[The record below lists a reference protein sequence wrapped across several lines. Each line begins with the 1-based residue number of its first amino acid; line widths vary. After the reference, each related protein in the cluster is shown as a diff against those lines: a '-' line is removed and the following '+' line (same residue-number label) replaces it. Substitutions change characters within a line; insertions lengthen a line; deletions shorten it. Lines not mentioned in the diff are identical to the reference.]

1 MAESAADAAGP
12 PPFGDGPAAVIP
24 LLMLTVPGE
33 WIGRLSIGLKLA
45 VLFGVIV
52 VLLVGGF
59 TATLAY
65 LSRVNGYLDR
75 HQRITIPAIVAAS
88 EMLRNVGNM
97 QTGMHHVLEFPMG
110 NGRAASLHAVTESE
124 RRALAVLDVYQAT
137 HAVRTHPVLYGM
149 LQGHGRV
156 DLVEQES
163 QTIVAI
169 ADGLTSLR
177 VQREAIDAALSK
189 TTSAMAGAAYEHA
202 VTQTQ
207 DAITALIEIHRN
219 IDVEMKIEGDRLVDQ
234 ARVISVSVA
243 GILGVLIAAVYLVMQ
258 RYVAVPLMHLA
269 ATADRVAHHDYTAQF
284 GSWPARDE
292 VGVLATALAT
302 MLTSLRERGTALVRK
317 TKELEAFSYSIAHD
331 LKGPLREI
339 EGFSSLLEK
348 QFAESGDH
356 QKIHHIDVI
365 RKSSLR
371 LTHMIDALLRYS
383 RLEQQE
389 LPRVRF
395 NVVDMVGG
403 LLTDL
408 QHQLAGI
415 QPAITIDLP
424 FVDLYGEPVSI
435 RQAIA
440 NLLDNALKFSR
451 HAVIPVITIGGQET
465 MMERIL
471 WVRDNG
477 VGFDATQAEKIFGLF
492 ERLHGPNEFEGTGVG
507 LAIVKMV
514 VEKHG
519 GRVWAESGPG
529 QGSTF
534 YLAFPEGGQLVVR

>member
-1 MAESAADAAGP
+1 
-12 PPFGDGPAAVIP
+12 
-24 LLMLTVPGE
+24 MLIVPGE
-33 WIGRLSIGLKLA
+33 WIGRLSIGSKLA
-45 VLFGVIV
+45 VSFGVIV

-65 LSRVNGYLDR
+65 LSRVNGYVDR

-88 EMLRNVGNM
+88 EMLRNVGNL
-97 QTGMHHVLEFPMG
+97 QTGMHHVLEFPIG
-110 NGRAASLHAVTESE
+110 NDRAASLHAVTESE

-156 DLVEQES
+156 DLLEQEG

-177 VQREAIDAALSK
+177 VQREAIDAALFK
-189 TTSAMAGAAYEHA
+189 TTSAMAGAAYEQA
-202 VTQTQ
+202 IAQTQ
-207 DAITALIEIHRN
+207 DAITSLIEVHRN
-219 IDVEMKIEGDRLVDQ
+219 IDVEMKIEGDRLVNQ
-234 ARVISVSVA
+234 ARLLGASVA
-243 GILGVLIAAVYLVMQ
+243 GILGVLIAAVYLVIQ

-284 GSWPARDE
+284 GAWPTRDE

-302 MLTSLRERGTALVRK
+302 MLTSLRERGTALMRK

-348 QFAESGDH
+348 QIAESGDQ

-365 RKSSLR
+365 RKSSQR
-371 LTHMIDALLRYS
+371 LTHMIDALLKYS

-395 NVVDMVGG
+395 NVVDMVDR

-408 QHQLAGI
+408 QHQLTGI

-424 FVDLYGEPVSI
+424 FADLYGEPVSI

-451 HAVIPVITIGGQET
+451 HAAPPVITIGGQQT
-465 MMERIL
+465 GTERIL

-477 VGFDATQAEKIFGLF
+477 AGFDTTQAEKIFGLF
-492 ERLHGPNEFEGTGVG
+492 ERLHSPSEFEGTGVG

-519 GRVWAESGPG
+519 GRVWAESIPG

-534 YLAFPEGGQLVVR
+534 YLAFPESGQAVIR